1 MPAPRQST
9 ELLVAGSDVNRIRW
23 DDERGLA
30 GWPHTQ
36 RRDDAAGAQP
46 LELGLGCVI
55 FGRATAHDSK
65 YDMTRNILGR
75 AVSRIS
81 ARRAVWYDLHF
92 GLCLSRHST
101 KITHRP
107 VHSPLFYYN
116 K

>member
-46 LELGLGCVI
+46 LELGLGLCYFWTGYGTIVY
-55 FGRATAHDSK
+55 RNSK
-65 YDMTRNILGR
+65 CDTIRNILGR
-75 AVSRIS
+75 AGTTRT
-81 ARRAVWYDLHF
+81 RGPCRA
-92 GLCLSRHST
+92 
-101 KITHRP
+101 
-107 VHSPLFYYN
+107 
-116 K
+116 